1 MVKESFDGI
10 MLLHNWKQE
19 APNILKLVQI
29 ILATA
34 GTSAFAERKFS
45 LSRRLKTWLR
55 LGMHDDMFDALRLMA
70 WYKDDVDTILDL
82 VKVNNE
88 YISNCKDNTRSKLYG
103 IFFTKEDFVKKSK

>member
-103 IFFTKEDFVKKSK
+103 GKNDKGRFCEKI